1 MIPDTLAFS
10 LTALAL
16 GLVLLVWS
24 ADRFIAGAAATARNF
39 GMSPMLIGM
48 TIVSIGTSAPEIL
61 VSAIAAISG
70 NPGLAVGNALGSN
83 IANIGLV
90 LGVTALI
97 APLPINMKL
106 MRKEIPLLL
115 GITLLAGALM
125 VDGSITLI
133 DSLILVSALVFSLI
147 WLFRGDSEAV
157 ADQEEE
163 IPEMPQNNALFW
175 LIAGLL
181 ILIGSSRM
189 LVWGAVNIAT
199 SFGVSDVIIGL
210 TIVAIGTSLPE
221 LAASVASA
229 LKRHHEIALGNVV
242 GSNIFNLLAVL
253 PVPGFFA
260 TVAIDPDVMSRDYMT
275 MAGLTFLVAA
285 LILIMRKKG
294 KLNRLEGGILAAIYI
309 GYLYIIYLAAAA

>member
-1 MIPDTLAFS
+1 MIPDTIPFSIAALIIGLA
-10 LTALAL
+10 
-16 GLVLLVWS
+16 LLVWS
-24 ADRFIAGAAATARNF
+24 ADRFIAGAAATARNI

-61 VSAIAAISG
+61 VSAIAAIGG

-115 GITLLAGALM
+115 GVT
-125 VDGSITLI
+125 
-133 DSLILVSALVFSLI
+133 
-147 WLFRGDSEAV
+147 
-157 ADQEEE
+157 
-163 IPEMPQNNALFW
+163 
-175 LIAGLL
+175 LIAGAVMIDGQITMTDSFILVAALVLSLL
-181 ILIGSSRM
+181 WLFKGDADAMGDQEDEIPDMPQGKAIFWLLVGLAILIGSSRM

-260 TVAIDPDVMSRDYMT
+260 TVAIDPDVMSRDYAT
-275 MAGLTFLVAA
+275 MAGLTVLVAA
-285 LILIMRKKG
+285 LIIIMRKKG
-294 KLNRLEGGILAAIYI
+294 KLNRLEGGILSLIYI
-309 GYLYIIYLAAAA
+309 GYLYTVYLAAV

>member
-1 MIPDTLAFS
+1 
-10 LTALAL
+10 
-16 GLVLLVWS
+16 
-24 ADRFIAGAAATARNF
+24 
-39 GMSPMLIGM
+39 MLIGM

-61 VSAIAAISG
+61 VSAIAAIGG
-70 NPGLAVGNALGSN
+70 NSGLAVGNALGSN

-115 GITLLAGALM
+115 GVTLLAGAVML
-125 VDGSITLI
+125 DGELKLT
-133 DSLILVSALVFSLI
+133 DSLILVAALVFSLL
-147 WLFRGDSEAV
+147 WLFKGDADAI

-163 IPEMPQNNALFW
+163 IPDMPQGKAIFW
-175 LIAGLL
+175 LVLGLI

-260 TVAIDPDVMSRDYMT
+260 TVAIDPEVMSRDYLT

-285 LILIMRKKG
+285 LIVIMRKKG
-294 KLNRLEGGILAAIYI
+294 KLNRLEGGILSVIYI
-309 GYLYIIYLAAAA
+309 GYLYIVYLAAAA

>member
-1 MIPDTLAFS
+1 MIPETLPFS
-10 LTALAL
+10 IAALII
-16 GLVLLVWS
+16 GLALLVWS
-24 ADRFIAGAAATARNF
+24 ADRFIAGAAATAKNL

-61 VSAIAAISG
+61 VSAIAAIGG

-90 LGVTALI
+90 LGITALI

-115 GITLLAGALM
+115 GITLLAGAVM
-125 VDGSITLI
+125 IDGQITLV
-133 DSLILVSALVFSLI
+133 DSLILVAALVLSLL
-147 WLFRGDSEAV
+147 WLFKGDSDSM

-163 IPEMPQNNALFW
+163 IPDMPQGKAIFW
-175 LIAGLL
+175 LLLGLAL
-181 ILIGSSRM
+181 LIGSSRM
-189 LVWGAVNIAT
+189 LVWGAINIAT
-199 SFGVSDVIIGL
+199 SFGISDVIIGL

-260 TVAIDPDVMSRDYMT
+260 TVVIDPDVMGRDYLT
-275 MAGLTFLVAA
+275 MAGLTLLVAA
-285 LILIMRKKG
+285 LIVIMRKKG
-294 KLNRLEGGILAAIYI
+294 KLNRLEGGILSLIYI
-309 GYLYIIYLAAAA
+309 GYLYTVYLAAI

>member
-1 MIPDTLAFS
+1 MIPETIPFSIAALVIGLA
-10 LTALAL
+10 
-16 GLVLLVWS
+16 LLVWS
-24 ADRFIAGAAATARNF
+24 ADRFIAGAAATARNL
-39 GMSPMLIGM
+39 GMSPLLIGM

-61 VSAIAAISG
+61 VSAIAAIGG

-115 GITLLAGALM
+115 GITLLAGAVML
-125 VDGSITLI
+125 DGQITLT
-133 DSLILVSALVFSLI
+133 DSLILVSALVISLL
-147 WLFRGDSEAV
+147 WLFKGDSDTA

-163 IPEMPQNNALFW
+163 IPDMPQGKAVFW
-175 LIAGLL
+175 LVLGLL

-199 SFGVSDVIIGL
+199 TFGVSDVIIGL

-260 TVAIDPDVMSRDYMT
+260 TVAIDPEVMSRDYLT

-285 LILIMRKKG
+285 LIVIMRKKG
-294 KLNRLEGGILAAIYI
+294 KLNRIEGGLLSLIYI
-309 GYLYIIYLAAAA
+309 GYLYIIYLATV

>member
-1 MIPDTLAFS
+1 MIPETIPFSIAALVIGLA
-10 LTALAL
+10 
-16 GLVLLVWS
+16 LLVWS

-61 VSAIAAISG
+61 VSAIAAIGG

-115 GITLLAGALM
+115 GVTLIAGALM
-125 VDGSITLI
+125 VDGEITLT
-133 DSLILVSALVFSLI
+133 DSFILVAALVISLL
-147 WLFRGDSEAV
+147 WLFKGDAEAMG
-157 ADQEEE
+157 DQEDE
-163 IPEMPQNNALFW
+163 IPDMPQGKAIFW
-175 LIAGLL
+175 LLLGLA

-189 LVWGAVNIAT
+189 LVWGAVNIAST
-199 SFGVSDVIIGL
+199 FGVSDVIIGL

-229 LKRHHEIALGNVV
+229 LKRHHEIALGNVI

-253 PVPGFFA
+253 PVPGFFT
-260 TVAIDPDVMSRDYMT
+260 TVAIDPEVMGRDYLT
-275 MAGLTFLVAA
+275 MAGLTFLVAL

-294 KLNRLEGGILAAIYI
+294 KLNRLEGGILSAIYI
-309 GYLYIIYLAAAA
+309 GYLYVVYLSAAA

>member
-1 MIPDTLAFS
+1 MIPETLPFS
-10 LTALAL
+10 IAALVT
-16 GLVLLVWS
+16 GLALLVWS

-61 VSAIAAISG
+61 VSAIAAIGG

-115 GITLLAGALM
+115 GVTLLAGAVML
-125 VDGSITLI
+125 DGQITLV
-133 DSLILVSALVFSLI
+133 DSLILVTALVISLL
-147 WLFRGDSEAV
+147 WLFKGDAEAV

-163 IPEMPQNNALFW
+163 IPDMPQGKAILW
-175 LIAGLL
+175 LLIGLA

-260 TVAIDPDVMSRDYMT
+260 TVAIDPEVMSRDYLT

-285 LILIMRKKG
+285 LIVLMRKKG
-294 KLNRLEGGILAAIYI
+294 KLNRVEGGLLGLIYI
-309 GYLYIIYLAAAA
+309 GYLYVIYLATV